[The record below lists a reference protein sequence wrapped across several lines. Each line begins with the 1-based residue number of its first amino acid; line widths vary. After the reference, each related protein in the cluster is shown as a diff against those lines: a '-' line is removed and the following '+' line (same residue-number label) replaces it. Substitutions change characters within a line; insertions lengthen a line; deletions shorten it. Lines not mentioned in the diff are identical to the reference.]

1 MPGGWEIY
9 VTRRLPEPGMSML
22 AAHGRV
28 EVNPHD
34 RPLTRAEL
42 LEAVRGRDGLV
53 TLLTDTI
60 DAEVMEAAGPRLRVI
75 SNYAVGFNNVDVRE
89 ATRRRILV
97 CNTPGVLTETT
108 ADLAWAL
115 LMAVARRVVEADAFV
130 RAGRFEAMGG
140 WSPTLFLGTDVHG
153 KTLGI
158 VGFGRIGEAVARR
171 ARGFDMRVLYHDVRR
186 RTPEEEAR
194 LGVEYRSLEALLQ
207 ESDFVTLHVDLNA
220 STRHLLN
227 ERTLALM
234 KPTAYLINTSRG
246 PVVDE
251 AALVRA
257 LRERRIAGAGL
268 DVFEDE
274 PRLAPGLA
282 ELPNVV
288 LLPHIASASTETRAR
303 MAEMAAAN
311 LIAALSGRRPPHVV
325 NPEALEE
332 GAR

>member
-1 MPGGWEIY
+1 MTRTFDVY

-22 AAHGRV
+22 ATLGRV

-53 TLLTDTI
+53 TLLTDQI
-60 DAEVMEAAGPRLRVI
+60 DAEVMDAAGPRLRVI
-75 SNYAVGFNNVDVRE
+75 SNYAVGFNNIDVAE
-89 ATRRRILV
+89 ATRRGVLV

-115 LMAVARRVVEADAFV
+115 IMAVARRIVEADAFM
-130 RAGRFEAMGG
+130 RSGRFEAMGG
-140 WSPTLFLGTDVHG
+140 WSPTLLLGSDVHG

-186 RTPEEEAR
+186 RPADEERR
-194 LGVEYRSLEALLQ
+194 LGVEYRDLDDLLR
-207 ESDFVTLHVDLNA
+207 ESDFVSLHVDLNA
-220 STRHLLN
+220 STRHLIDARALS
-227 ERTLALM
+227 LM

-251 AALVRA
+251 AALVAA
-257 LRERRIAGAGL
+257 LREGRIAGAGL

-274 PRLAPGLA
+274 PRMAPGLA
-282 ELPNVV
+282 ELSNVV
-288 LLPHIASASTETRAR
+288 VLPHIASASIETRAR

-311 LIAALSGRRPPHVV
+311 LIAALSGQRPAHVV
-325 NPEALEE
+325 NPEVLE
-332 GAR
+332 GKRA

>member
-1 MPGGWEIY
+1 MPGWNVY

-22 AAHGRV
+22 SAHCRI

-34 RPLTRAEL
+34 RPLTRPEL

-53 TLLTDTI
+53 TLLTETI
-60 DAEVMEAAGPRLRVI
+60 DAEVMEAAGPQLRVI
-75 SNYAVGFNNVDVRE
+75 SNYAVGFNNIDVKE

-115 LMAVARRVVEADAFV
+115 LMAVARRLVEADAFT
-130 RAGRFEAMGG
+130 RAGKFAAMGG

-171 ARGFDMRVLYHDVRR
+171 ARGFDMRVLYFDVRR
-186 RTPEEEAR
+186 RTADDERR
-194 LGVEYRSLEALLQ
+194 LGVEYRDLDDLLR
-207 ESDFVTLHVDLNA
+207 ESDFVSLHVDLNE
-220 STRHLLN
+220 STRHLIN
-227 ERTLALM
+227 ERTLSLM

-257 LRERRIAGAGL
+257 LKERRIAGAGL
-268 DVFEDE
+268 DVFENE
-274 PRLAPGLA
+274 PQMAPGLA
-282 ELPNVV
+282 QLPNVV
-288 LLPHIASASTETRAR
+288 VLPHIASASTETRAK
-303 MAEMAAAN
+303 MAEMAASN
-311 LIAALSGRRPPHVV
+311 LIAALSGKRPAHVV
-325 NPEALEE
+325 NPEVLGE
-332 GAR
+332 GVS

>member
-1 MPGGWEIY
+1 MSGWNVY

-22 AAHGRV
+22 AAHCRL

-42 LEAVRGRDGLV
+42 LEAVRGREGLV
-53 TLLTDTI
+53 TLLTETI
-60 DAEVMEAAGPRLRVI
+60 DAEVMEAAGPQLRVI
-75 SNYAVGFNNVDVRE
+75 SNYAVGFNNIDVKE

-115 LMAVARRVVEADAFV
+115 IMAVARRVVEADAFM
-130 RAGRFEAMGG
+130 RSGKFAAMGG
-140 WSPTLFLGTDVHG
+140 WSPTLFLGTDVYG

-186 RTPEEEAR
+186 RTPDEERR
-194 LGVEYRSLEALLQ
+194 LGVEYRDLEGLLR
-207 ESDFVTLHVDLNA
+207 ESDFVSLHVDLNDT
-220 STRHLLN
+220 TRHLIN
-227 ERTLALM
+227 ERTLSLM

-251 AALVRA
+251 AALVKA
-257 LRERRIAGAGL
+257 LKERRIAGAGL
-268 DVFEDE
+268 DVFEHE
-274 PRLAPGLA
+274 PHMAPGLA

-288 LLPHIASASTETRAR
+288 VLPHIASASTETRAR
-303 MAEMAAAN
+303 MAEMAASN
-311 LIAALSGRRPPHVV
+311 LIAALSGRRPAHVV
-325 NPEALEE
+325 NPEVLGE
-332 GAR
+332 GVS